1 MAGDRE
7 LAEYFNKS
15 DVHPTLRDGRL
26 PRCLQFVCAPRAYPL
41 IDFDEYENKVM
52 SLAFYPERGTGS
64 TTALSYCAM
73 GLNEEAGEAA
83 GKVKKSLRDDG
94 GILTPERKE
103 ALKKEL
109 GDVLWYVTALA
120 REAGFSLREIAEG
133 NIEKLFDRAKRGTLG
148 GSGDSR

>member
-1 MAGDRE
+1 VGVSHDEDDDVMNNKRPRFVE
-7 LAEYFNKS
+7 LKNPIDSFN
-15 DVHPTLRDGRL
+15 
-26 PRCLQFVCAPRAYPL
+26 
-41 IDFDEYENKVM
+41 EYENKVM
-52 SLAFYPERGTGS
+52 SLAFYPERGTKS
-64 TTALSYCAM
+64 MNALSYCVE
-73 GLNEEAGEAA
+73 GLCEEAGECA
-83 GKVKKSLRDDG
+83 GKIKKARRDDN